1 MINFVPF
8 ANGILQNKEIEA
20 KATRLGLVIG
30 TAGVIAKSNWNN
42 DYAVAG
48 NTFAVKDT
56 LKANGARWNGAAKA
70 WAFATMEALENA
82 INAIAEVK

>member
-8 ANGILQNKEIEA
+8 AIGILQNKEIEA

-48 NTFAVKDT
+48 NTFAIKDT
-56 LKANGARWNGAAKA
+56 LKVNGARWNGAAKA
-70 WAFATMEALENA
+70 WTFATMEALENA
-82 INAIAEVK
+82 INAIEEAN